1 MVGRIGRVTGTVT
14 PGRVGEVRIPIR
26 GGAEAFYAFPAN
38 PEETIPVGTAVM
50 VVEYRPPRDVVVTRV

>member
-14 PGRVGEVRIPIR
+14 PGRVGEVMIPIR
-26 GGAEAFYAFPAN
+26 GGAEAFYAFPAD
-38 PEETIPVGTAVM
+38 PDETIPVGTSVM